1 MSKHKVY
8 LLLGGN
14 IGNRI
19 QCLEQAK
26 IEIENRIG
34 AIVEASSYYES
45 EPWGFTDEKP
55 FINQVILVETPYQAF
70 EILEL
75 NQAIEKDLGRLRKKT
90 QYTSRNID
98 IDILFFENM
107 IVYEQGLIIPHSQLH
122 KRRFSLLPLA
132 EIAGNFIH
140 PIYKKSINAI
150 LENCDDSLS
159 VRKITAIQEEASQME
174 DLNEVTVS

>member
-14 IGNRI
+14 IGNRFQYI
-19 QCLEQAK
+19 EQAK
-26 IEIENRIG
+26 TEISNRIG
-34 AIVEASSYYES
+34 NIAEESSFYES

-55 FINQVILVETPYQAF
+55 FINQVVLVETSFQAF
-70 EILEL
+70 EILEI
-75 NQAIEKDLGRLRKKT
+75 NQAIEKDLGRMRKKT

-122 KRRFSLLPLA
+122 KRLFTLLPLA
-132 EIAGNFIH
+132 EIAGEFIH
-140 PIYKKSINAI
+140 PIYKKSINSILVTCRDTLSVKKITNI
-150 LENCDDSLS
+150 LEEKSTHNDFY
-159 VRKITAIQEEASQME
+159 
-174 DLNEVTVS
+174 EVAN